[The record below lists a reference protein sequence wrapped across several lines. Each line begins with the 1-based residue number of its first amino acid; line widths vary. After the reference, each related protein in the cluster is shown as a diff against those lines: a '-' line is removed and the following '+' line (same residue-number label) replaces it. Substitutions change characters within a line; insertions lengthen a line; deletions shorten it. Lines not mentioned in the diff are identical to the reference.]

1 MCLIHKKGSLQEA
14 HNYRGILVLASIA
27 KRIISMMRTSL
38 MSTLAPHRAEGQIGG
53 FEGQMVQFGFHS
65 VTTWTRI
72 LDAKGYSTAVLYL
85 DLASAFHHLIREFA
99 LGVSN
104 QDFTEIL
111 SDLRAAGHPV
121 EAAHHGTRL
130 IGSLAQY
137 GCDDRHL
144 HLFRDIHTDT
154 WFTVSKKEIVRTK
167 RGTRPG
173 SPLAD
178 AIFHL
183 AMSQIMTEVRSWL
196 SEQISFTEILEK
208 HDLPVL
214 TVIWADDVA
223 IPWVAAESEIMVA
236 ELCQLVQVEHTFA
249 KKGFTVNFDLN
260 KTNAVI
266 SFQGRGAPAMRKE
279 YLLTERPGVECKLQS
294 GRDVWLHFK
303 PFYKH
308 LGYTYAATQSLD
320 VELRHRIGHAQQAM
334 ATLGR
339 PVLMNRH
346 FPVGVR
352 LRMFKALVA
361 TKLFYGL
368 GTWRTPTLRQTR
380 TLRRAYIGFLRKVL
394 RLPYDAHLS
403 NARVLAMA
411 QTADVRILLAFD
423 RLRYARKVFT
433 LGPDFLQ
440 HLLHV
445 DCGNSADSW
454 LHGLAADLRWLNA
467 VVPGSTPFADTM
479 DFTGV
484 IDFWQHRSLPWK
496 RILKGAW
503 TICTAQEYMMTDLHE
518 LSATFFG
525 VLKSAGAEFDP
536 DSADVQ
542 EPTREDSHHCPC
554 GRSFTTAQGLALH
567 RVKAHRQFAP
577 EHNFICG
584 ATCPHCL
591 RFFWTSSRLQQHLA
605 YIPRRGGG
613 NACYQALLARG
624 YTTDYLAVKVPQ
636 SLQGTVRLDS
646 LPTLGPCGQFVPAG
660 QLEIAE
666 VERQIQELEDELV
679 VKVCPEDHLVLGQA
693 LCERLS
699 RCTEMWI
706 DRFRGGCEVP
716 EHLTDLGDWWM
727 RLLFT
732 FDPQF
737 EEWTEL
743 VFLSWGS
750 HILPD
755 IIANILDGELEFH
768 IEQIYYDIYSV
779 LPRTECQT
787 RLDLARQ
794 RLRRLREEQ
803 DVAPGPHR
811 PRRYGTANERERRA
825 TAQRVP
831 SSFAQQAEWLAR
843 LRLMKWK
850 TLPRDQT
857 APLFAQVREQR
868 HFLFVHLF
876 SGRRRE
882 GDFHACV
889 AEWAERR
896 NFVATILSMDTAN
909 SCTMGNLQMR
919 SASWAELLSCYK
931 HGLVSAT
938 LAGTPCETFSEA
950 RHQQEEADQQEHLPP
965 RRLPR
970 PLRSWER
977 LLGLEGLTR
986 RELAQLHTGS
996 AFFLQG
1002 AVLIAYQVMTG
1013 GYFISEHPA
1022 PPLDEARAS
1031 IWTSPWLAL
1040 LPEHPDVHLHIVPQ
1054 WKFGATVPKPTGLL
1068 ALRLPFF
1075 IRSLYKHADQNL
1087 VKPKA
1092 VAIGRD
1098 SEGNFRTSCH
1108 KEYPARF
1115 SAGLAR
1121 AVTDQ
1126 LDLDIRQ
1133 GRISS
1138 PGECP
1143 DHLHSWIQE
1152 AEAACGAIRQGTRWL
1167 PDFQPEAR

>member
-1 MCLIHKKGSLQEA
+1 MI
-14 HNYRGILVLASIA
+14 Y
-27 KRIISMMRTSL
+27 
-38 MSTLAPHRAEGQIGG
+38 
-53 FEGQMVQFGFHS
+53 
-65 VTTWTRI
+65 
-72 LDAKGYSTAVLYL
+72 
-85 DLASAFHHLIREFA
+85 
-99 LGVSN
+99 
-104 QDFTEIL
+104 
-111 SDLRAAGHPV
+111 LRAAGHPV
-121 EAAHHGTRL
+121 EAAHHRTRL
-130 IGSLAQY
+130 IGTLAQY
-137 GCDDRHL
+137 GCDDRLL

-196 SEQISFTEILEK
+196 IEQTSFTAILEK

-223 IPWVAAESEIMVA
+223 IPWVAADSETIVP
-236 ELCQLVQVEHTFA
+236 ELCQLVQQVENTFA

-279 YLLTERPGVECKLQS
+279 FLLTERPGVECKLRS

-320 VELRHRIGHAQQAM
+320 VELRHRIGQAQQAM

-346 FPVGVR
+346 FPVEVR

-380 TLRRAYIGFLRKVL
+380 TLRKAYIGFLRKVL

-403 NARVLAMA
+403 NARVLSMA
-411 QTADVRILLAFD
+411 NTADVRILLAFD
-423 RLRYARKVFT
+423 RLSYARKVFT
-433 LGPDFLQ
+433 VGPDFLQ

-454 LHGLAADLRWLNA
+454 LHGLAADLRWLNT
-467 VVPGSTPFADTM
+467 VVPGSTPFTDTM
-479 DFTGV
+479 DFTEV

-496 RILKGAW
+496 RILKRAW

-518 LSATFFG
+518 LSTTFFG
-525 VLKSAGAEFDP
+525 ILKGAGAEFDP
-536 DSADVQ
+536 DPADAQ

-577 EHNFICG
+577 EHNFVCG

-613 NACYQALLARG
+613 NACYQAILARG
-624 YTTDYLAVKVPQ
+624 YKTDYLAVKAPP

-646 LPTLGPCGQFVPAG
+646 LPTLGPCGQFAPIG

-666 VERQIQELEDELV
+666 VERQIQELEEELV
-679 VKVCPEDHLVLGQA
+679 VKVCPEDHLALGQA

-737 EEWTEL
+737 EEWTEF

-750 HILPD
+750 HVLPD

-768 IEQIYYDIYSV
+768 IEKIYYDIYSV

-787 RLDLARQ
+787 RLDFARQ

-811 PRRYGTANERERRA
+811 PRRFGTANERERRA

-831 SSFAQQAEWLAR
+831 SSFSQQAEWLAR
-843 LRLMKWK
+843 LRLLKWT
-850 TLPRDQT
+850 TLPRDQ
-857 APLFAQVREQR
+857 AVPLFAQVRGQR

-889 AEWAERR
+889 AEWAEQH
-896 NFVATILSMDTAN
+896 NFTATILSMDTAN
-909 SCTMGNLQMR
+909 SYTMGNLQMC

-950 RHQQEEADQQEHLPP
+950 RHQQEEVDQQEHLLP

-970 PLRSWER
+970 TLRSWER

-1002 AVLIAYQVMTG
+1002 AVLIAYQVITG

-1031 IWTSPWLAL
+1031 IWTSPWLTL
-1040 LPEHPDVHLHIVPQ
+1040 LRDHPDVHLHIVPQ

-1098 SEGNFRTSCH
+1098 SEGNFRASCH

-1126 LDLDIRQ
+1126 LDQDIRQ

-1143 DHLHSWIQE
+1143 GHLHSWIQE

-1167 PDFQPEAR
+1167 PDFQPEAC